1 MKAQVRF
8 AIAALGL
15 MSAVGTAPLAFAG
28 LPHEDVAEPAVHQ
41 GGGINRTVVIDDKTK
56 YVNVREDEII
66 RFIVARAGGQKSFA
80 WVFDMQD
87 QNADLRQL
95 APKGMLV
102 GGGPIRVYVIPTR
115 SSAQ

>member
-28 LPHEDVAEPAVHQ
+28 KSHEDHVAPAVHQ
-41 GGGINRTVVIDDKTK
+41 GGGISRTVVIDDKMK
-56 YVNVREDEII
+56 EVNVREDETI
-66 RFIVARAGGQKSFA
+66 RFVVGAKSFA

-95 APKGMLV
+95 APKGTLDRS
-102 GGGPIRVYVIPTR
+102 IRVRVAPVR
-115 SSAQ
+115 SGGQ

>member
-28 LPHEDVAEPAVHQ
+28 QAHDDHVGPVVHQ
-41 GGGINRTVVIDDKTK
+41 GGGISRTVAIDDKMK
-56 YVNVREDEII
+56 EVNVREDETI
-66 RFIVARAGGQKSFA
+66 RFIVSGAGGKKSFA

-95 APKGMLV
+95 APKGMLDRS
-102 GGGPIRVYVIPTR
+102 IRVRVQPVR
-115 SSAQ
+115 SSTQ

>member
-15 MSAVGTAPLAFAG
+15 MSAVGTAPFAFAG
-28 LPHEDVAEPAVHQ
+28 RAHEDHVAPAVHQ
-41 GGGINRTVVIDDKTK
+41 GGGISRTVVIDDKMK
-56 YVNVREDEII
+56 QVNVREDEII
-66 RFIVARAGGQKSFA
+66 RFVIGQKSFA

-87 QNADLRQL
+87 QDADLRQL
-95 APKGMLV
+95 APKGMLDRSIKV
-102 GGGPIRVYVIPTR
+102 RVAPVR

>member
-56 YVNVREDEII
+56 FINVKEDETI
-66 RFIVARAGGQKSFA
+66 RFVVGAGGKKSFA

-87 QNADLRQL
+87 QNTDLRQL
-95 APKGMLV
+95 APKGML
-102 GGGPIRVYVIPTR
+102 GGGPIRVYVTPTR
-115 SSAQ
+115 SSSQ

>member
-28 LPHEDVAEPAVHQ
+28 QPHEDHVSPAVHR

-56 YVNVREDEII
+56 WVNVKEDEII
-66 RFIVARAGGQKSFA
+66 RFVVGAGGQKSFA
-80 WVFDMQD
+80 WVFDLQD

-95 APKGMLV
+95 APKGML
-102 GGGPIRVYVIPTR
+102 GGSPIRVYVTPTR
-115 SSAQ
+115 SSSQ